1 MTREHPIE
9 MNSPEAIAT
18 DDQKSNGAAVDELSA
33 GKSIGAIVQKNYLLF
48 VCHSFEAL
56 EHITIV
62 ALVYVVLC
70 LLVYRLILHS
80 WISRRFRTWTNV
92 RFPQCNR
99 VLIVTA
105 HPDDE
110 SMFFGPTILSLAK
123 RPNCQLYLLCLSNG
137 GLISEK
143 SNTYGRFLYFEIL
156 TREKTDF
163 VLYVLFQLTRA

>member
-1 MTREHPIE
+1 
-9 MNSPEAIAT
+9 MNSPESIAS
-18 DDQKSNGAAVDELSA
+18 DDHKSHSAAVDELTA
-33 GKSIGAIVQKNYLLF
+33 GKSVGAIIQKFYLLF
-48 VCHSFEAL
+48 VCLSFEAL
-56 EHITIV
+56 EHIGIV
-62 ALVYVVLC
+62 ALAYVAVC

-99 VLIVTA
+99 VLIVIA

-137 GLISEK
+137 WCIAAYPRIYENSHFSYLFLVAQAIT
-143 SNTYGRFLYFEIL
+143 NTMDAHV
-156 TREKTDF
+156 K
-163 VLYVLFQLTRA
+163 